1 VTNPAASKKNNLASA
16 SGAALA
22 VLAGLALWLMP
33 LGDAWINSSYDYLF
47 RFGNHAAT
55 NQVTLILMD
64 NESFAQLH
72 QARGQPWDRA
82 LHARLLNR
90 LADDGCALVVMDS
103 FFREPRDPESDDAL
117 AAAMRRQRHLVLMAE
132 QSQVT
137 HPDLAGAQP
146 TLPDE
151 KFLSAAGTN
160 WGVAWLDPDLDN
172 IVRRQWPYPSPGPY
186 PSLPWV
192 AARLAGASLSA
203 EPQERWLRYYGQNG
217 TWKRLGYAFASAQ
230 PAGYFR
236 NQIVFIGTQPK
247 TSLPDGE
254 TDEFSTPYA
263 RWTHESSGG
272 VEILVTAFQNLVNHD
287 WLQRPAWW
295 VELFLFST
303 AGIFLGGGLCRL
315 RRLPALAVAGVVFF
329 AVALSAVWLS
339 FYTDFWYPWLI
350 IAGGQ
355 LPCALAWAL
364 ATGSRRVPD
373 LGKTAVMEILPD
385 TPGYEIFQPPFAEG
399 AYGKVWLARNAA
411 GQWRAL
417 KVIYLAKFDNHPDP
431 YEREFKGIQ
440 KYKPVS
446 DQHPGLLRVDF
457 VSPKK
462 AGCFYYVMELGD
474 ALEPGWQQAPATY
487 RPRDLVSERARLPR
501 RRLPVK
507 ECLRIG
513 IILTEALEFLHRQGM
528 THRDIKPQ
536 NIIYVDGK
544 PKLADLGL
552 ITEIRPADQARTL
565 VGTPGYMP
573 PPPERPGTVAADL
586 YALGMVLYVVVTG
599 RAPTAFPEI
608 ATTLV
613 DTTEP
618 PEFFILNPVILKACQ
633 PVPADRYASAAE
645 MRLALEAAR
654 TELENG
660 RAGPAGALMP

>member
-1 VTNPAASKKNNLASA
+1 
-16 SGAALA
+16 
-22 VLAGLALWLMP
+22 
-33 LGDAWINSSYDYLF
+33 
-47 RFGNHAAT
+47 
-55 NQVTLILMD
+55 
-64 NESFAQLH
+64 
-72 QARGQPWDRA
+72 
-82 LHARLLNR
+82 
-90 LADDGCALVVMDS
+90 
-103 FFREPRDPESDDAL
+103 
-117 AAAMRRQRHLVLMAE
+117 
-132 QSQVT
+132 
-137 HPDLAGAQP
+137 
-146 TLPDE
+146 
-151 KFLSAAGTN
+151 
-160 WGVAWLDPDLDN
+160 
-172 IVRRQWPYPSPGPY
+172 
-186 PSLPWV
+186 
-192 AARLAGASLSA
+192 
-203 EPQERWLRYYGQNG
+203 
-217 TWKRLGYAFASAQ
+217 
-230 PAGYFR
+230 
-236 NQIVFIGTQPK
+236 
-247 TSLPDGE
+247 
-254 TDEFSTPYA
+254 
-263 RWTHESSGG
+263 
-272 VEILVTAFQNLVNHD
+272 
-287 WLQRPAWW
+287 
-295 VELFLFST
+295 
-303 AGIFLGGGLCRL
+303 
-315 RRLPALAVAGVVFF
+315 
-329 AVALSAVWLS
+329 
-339 FYTDFWYPWLI
+339 
-350 IAGGQ
+350 
-355 LPCALAWAL
+355 
-364 ATGSRRVPD
+364 
-373 LGKTAVMEILPD
+373 
-385 TPGYEIFQPPFAEG
+385 
-399 AYGKVWLARNAA
+399 
-411 GQWRAL
+411 
-417 KVIYLAKFDNHPDP
+417 
-431 YEREFKGIQ
+431 
-440 KYKPVS
+440 
-446 DQHPGLLRVDF
+446 VDF